1 MADFLFWVAT
11 LGGLAIFGLI
21 SQAYVRFL
29 RRRLPPILATIAA
42 LLSALAA
49 FVVFLLVAGLL
60 IVGGGMGMKSATEAP
75 PSPCAIE
82 GQVCDDI
89 EREAYLSDLARRQI
103 RDIPVFVGWRDEL
116 RWGEQTRI
124 TAVIASADR
133 AAAQASIGKAVT
145 DQHVDEQTV
154 AIGRKVRAELTGD
167 NVEIVKPEQTIRDVT
182 SLQNVTFE
190 WLVKPTRPG
199 KTVLTLRI
207 FNELVTPG
215 GPIELER
222 PALVHEMSVKIGL
235 LDWLTWQMEQTK
247 GLIWVIGGVLSF
259 LGVVF
264 ANRAKLRRWWKRR
277 HAANAVAAAP
287 PPAPPPPPA
296 TPPDP
301 GP

>member
-1 MADFLFWVAT
+1 MADFLTLLLT
-11 LGGLAIFGLI
+11 LGALAGLGFSARALVG
-21 SQAYVRFL
+21 FL
-29 RRRLPPILATIAA
+29 YRRLPPILATIAVI
-42 LLSALAA
+42 LSALAG
-49 FVVFLLVAGLL
+49 LVASIVVAAVLL
-60 IVGGGMGMKSATEAP
+60 GGGLRMRATTEAT

-82 GQVCDDI
+82 GQACDDT
-89 EREAYLSDLARRQI
+89 ERETYLSDLARRQI

-116 RWGEQTRI
+116 PWGQQTRI

-133 AAAQASIGKAVT
+133 AAAQASIGKAFS
-145 DQHVDEQTV
+145 DQHVDQQTV

-207 FNELVTPG
+207 FNELITPG

-222 PALVHEMSVKIGL
+222 PALVHEMSVEIGL
-235 LDWLTWQMEQTK
+235 LDWLTWQMDRMK
-247 GLIWVIGGVLSF
+247 GLQWVIGGLIAA
-259 LGVVF
+259 LGFAF

-277 HAANAVAAAP
+277 QAAKAGAAAP
-287 PPAPPPPPA
+287 PPPPTAPPS
-296 TPPDP
+296 P

>member
-29 RRRLPPILATIAA
+29 RRRLPPILATIAV

-133 AAAQASIGKAVT
+133 AAAQASIGKALT
-145 DQHVDEQTV
+145 DQHVDQQTV

-182 SLQNVTFE
+182 RLQNVTFE

-215 GPIELER
+215 GPVELER

-235 LDWLTWQMEQTK
+235 LDWLTWQMDRMK
-247 GLIWVIGGVLSF
+247 GLQWAVGGVIVV
-259 LGVVF
+259 LGFAF
-264 ANRAKLRRWWKRR
+264 ANRAKLRRWWRR
-277 HAANAVAAAP
+277 RQGAKP
-287 PPAPPPPPA
+287 PKP
-296 TPPDP
+296 
-301 GP
+301 

>member
-49 FVVFLLVAGLL
+49 FAAFLLVAGLL
-60 IVGGGMGMKSATEAP
+60 IVGGGLGMKSATEAS

-133 AAAQASIGKAVT
+133 AAAQASIGKAFT
-145 DQHVDEQTV
+145 DRHVDQQTV

-167 NVEIVKPEQTIRDVT
+167 NVEVIKPEQTIRDVT

-199 KTVLTLRI
+199 KATLTLRI

-222 PALVHEMSVKIGL
+222 PALVHEMSVKIGF

-259 LGVVF
+259 VGVVF

-277 HAANAVAAAP
+277 HTAKADATAP
-287 PPAPPPPPA
+287 PPAPPPSPA

>member
-1 MADFLFWVAT
+1 MSDFLILVVT
-11 LGGLAIFGLI
+11 LGALAGLGFI
-21 SQAYVRFL
+21 SQAYVRFVY
-29 RRRLPPILATIAA
+29 RRLPPILATLAVIVSALASLVALILIAA
-42 LLSALAA
+42 LL
-49 FVVFLLVAGLL
+49 L
-60 IVGGGMGMKSATEAP
+60 IGGGGFGMKSATEAS

-82 GQVCDDI
+82 GQACDDI
-89 EREAYLSDLARRQI
+89 EREAYLTDLARRQI

-133 AAAQASIGKAVT
+133 AAAQASIGKAFA
-145 DQHVDEQTV
+145 DQHVDRQTV

-207 FNELVTPG
+207 FNELVTPT

-222 PALVHEMSVKIGL
+222 PALVHEMSVKIGV

-247 GLIWVIGGVLSF
+247 GLAWVIGGVLAVLGF
-259 LGVVF
+259 LF
-264 ANRAKLRRWWKRR
+264 ANRAKLRRWWRR
-277 HAANAVAAAP
+277 HTAKP
-287 PPAPPPPPA
+287 
-296 TPPDP
+296 
-301 GP
+301 